1 MSRFLPRFC
10 LSTFFT
16 GSFGAEC
23 EIDRQKLCAGPTRVC
38 PPTNGERQRKGR
50 VCLFLGVL
58 CCCYHVYLCG
68 ISSGSFC
75 LLLLCVFVC
84 VFFFRCCSYPIQK
97 HGKLKTTDALGRT
110 KTTIIGQPKRQQQQ
124 RGHGQQQRTGTRA
137 EREKNQQ
144 RAIFSPKKKQGATQ
158 LKTGIDNR
166 HRETERQAKQRKGEE
181 ACVEVGCC

>member
-38 PPTNGERQRKGR
+38 PPTNGETQRKGR

-84 VFFFRCCSYPIQK
+84 VFFFSLLLVSHPETRQIENDRRSWKNKNDDNRP
-97 HGKLKTTDALGRT
+97 T
-110 KTTIIGQPKRQQQQ
+110 KTTTAA
-124 RGHGQQQRTGTRA
+124 TGTRTTTA
-137 EREKNQQ
+137 HRNKGGEREKPTTSN
-144 RAIFSPKKKQGATQ
+144 FLSKK
-158 LKTGIDNR
+158 NR
-166 HRETERQAKQRKGEE
+166 GQHN
-181 ACVEVGCC
+181 